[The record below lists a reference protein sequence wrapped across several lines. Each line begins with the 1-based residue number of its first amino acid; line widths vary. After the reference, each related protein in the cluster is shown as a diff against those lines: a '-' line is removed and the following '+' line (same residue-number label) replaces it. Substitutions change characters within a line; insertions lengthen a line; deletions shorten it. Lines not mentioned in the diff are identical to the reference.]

1 MVVNSSAIHAVL
13 WGMRISSGF
22 KRWSWQNYWAV
33 TTGSPR
39 RNPWPA
45 WERCSGEEKQKA
57 DASRAGQE
65 KRRMISGVMRWERE
79 RERGVGFVCTRCTVS
94 GALCASTPGQNAANS
109 KIFAV
114 DNLLKLEEEEWEEE
128 DMAQFHFQ
136 LQQEKDE
143 VRAAAEGVL
152 EISWN

>member
-65 KRRMISGVMRWERE
+65 KRRMISGVMRRE
-79 RERGVGFVCTRCTVS
+79 REGEREEEALFARGVQSAVHCAPLRPARTPLIQKYLPWITRWSWKKRS
-94 GALCASTPGQNAANS
+94 GRRKIWPSFISTQENRWSCS
-109 KIFAV
+109 KRRM
-114 DNLLKLEEEEWEEE
+114 K
-128 DMAQFHFQ
+128 
-136 LQQEKDE
+136 
-143 VRAAAEGVL
+143 
-152 EISWN
+152 

>member
-65 KRRMISGVMRWERE
+65 KRRMISGAMRRE
-79 RERGVGFVCTRCTVS
+79 REEEALFARGVQSAVHCALLRPARTPLIQKYLPWITCSSWKKRS
-94 GALCASTPGQNAANS
+94 GRRKIWPSFISTQENRWSCS
-109 KIFAV
+109 KRR
-114 DNLLKLEEEEWEEE
+114 
-128 DMAQFHFQ
+128 M
-136 LQQEKDE
+136 
-143 VRAAAEGVL
+143 R
-152 EISWN
+152 

>member
-1 MVVNSSAIHAVL
+1 MHCAL
-13 WGMRISSGF
+13 LR
-22 KRWSWQNYWAV
+22 
-33 TTGSPR
+33 
-39 RNPWPA
+39 PA
-45 WERCSGEEKQKA
+45 R
-57 DASRAGQE
+57 
-65 KRRMISGVMRWERE
+65 
-79 RERGVGFVCTRCTVS
+79 
-94 GALCASTPGQNAANS
+94 TPLIQ